1 MRRLPPILRSRIG
14 KSFRTSFTSYT
25 VLLSPA
31 ATSPHDLHPLRVQG
45 HIHVAIF
52 DLHLVLGNGLHGRK
66 AQGLAASHI
75 ELRSMEGAFDLVA
88 FELALAQV
96 SELVGADVLEG
107 VELSLHVAQ
116 RYGPVLYLVLP
127 HLAGGDLIHPRYLVE
142 LGHVLSHPLFE
153 AQPDLTL
160 YRPIQLLLEALER
173 YPARHLAE
181 EAEYHKLL
189 GFLAR
194 YPPAHEVEELH
205 IVDLARGRAVGAL
218 DVVGHY
224 LQVRQTHGHGFVGAE
239 DEVAVG
245 LVGIGLLRPG
255 LDAYETAEHGERF
268 VAQSA
273 LVQEV
278 RVGVRRDVVLQRVV
292 IQNLI

>member
-1 MRRLPPILRSRIG
+1 MRRLPLILRSRIG

-75 ELRSMEGAFDLVA
+75 ELRSMEGALDLVA
-88 FELALAQV
+88 LELALAQV

-107 VELSLHVAQ
+107 VELPVHVAQ
-116 RYGPVLYLVLP
+116 RYGPILYPVLL
-127 HLAGGDLIHPRYLVE
+127 HLARGNLVHRRYLVE
-142 LGHVLSHPLFE
+142 LGHALSHSLLE
-153 AQPDLTL
+153 TQADLAL

-173 YPARHLAE
+173 YPARHLSE
-181 EAEYHKLL
+181 EAEDHELF

-205 IVDLARGRAVGAL
+205 VVNLACGRAV
-218 DVVGHY
+218 
-224 LQVRQTHGHGFVGAE
+224 
-239 DEVAVG
+239 
-245 LVGIGLLRPG
+245 
-255 LDAYETAEHGERF
+255 
-268 VAQSA
+268 
-273 LVQEV
+273 
-278 RVGVRRDVVLQRVV
+278 
-292 IQNLI
+292 